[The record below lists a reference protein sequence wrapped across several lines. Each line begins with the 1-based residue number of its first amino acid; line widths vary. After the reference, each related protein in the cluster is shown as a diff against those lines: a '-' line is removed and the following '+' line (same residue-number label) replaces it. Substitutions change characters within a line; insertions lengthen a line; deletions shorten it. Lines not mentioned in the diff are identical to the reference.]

1 MKPLRNYLITEQE
14 VINKF
19 RNSDLN
25 KMPFSV
31 ESNIEWRNGHNVFE
45 FDIVVRYD
53 NIPLAVVEI
62 KQSLNNS
69 RSMDFAKKTI
79 TRAFGFLNCKYG
91 VITDNNDFYLF
102 EINNRE
108 NCEKLNFDEIISKI
122 QRVSEPKHLVIENLK
137 QILDNNDMGEFVEK
151 LEQQDGA
158 IYFKDD
164 EETLFWEKLLGTK
177 EDCPELLYRYT
188 TFDTAFSILKNGT
201 YRMNGIVGMND
212 ISEIDYFDDYCYT
225 SKKKPSYQTLNNLF
239 ISSCCSLKDNLTMWR
254 LYGDDAKGICLVFK
268 IIHNANKD
276 FMLQTVS
283 YANDKNKNDR
293 LDLVKKLI
301 NNKVVF
307 NYIDK
312 WKHFFKAFDYSI
324 EKEVRL
330 LFSGDIKTENRD
342 EIGWIKTAGHSIIN
356 PYVEFDIEKSEFPL
370 ELKEIVLGPKCPE
383 IKTNENQLK
392 ELIRFKGYDIE
403 VKTSSIK
410 NYR

>member
-1 MKPLRNYLITEQE
+1 MKPLRNYLVTEQE

-25 KMPFSV
+25 KTPFSV

-45 FDIVVRYD
+45 FDIVIRYD

-62 KQSLNNS
+62 KQSLKNLHS
-69 RSMDFAKKTI
+69 IGLAKKQI
-79 TRAFGFLNCKYG
+79 TRAFDFFNCKYG
-91 VITDNNDFYLF
+91 VITDNDDFYLF

-108 NCEKLNFDEIISKI
+108 NYEKLNLNEIISKI
-122 QRVSEPKHLVIENLK
+122 QQVSEPKQLVIENLK
-137 QILDNNDMGEFVEK
+137 QILDNNDLGEFVGK
-151 LEQQDGA
+151 LEQHDGA
-158 IYFKDD
+158 IYFKDN
-164 EETLFWEKLLGTK
+164 EETLFWEKLLESK
-177 EDCPELLYRYT
+177 ENCPKLLYRYS
-188 TFDTAFSILKNGT
+188 TFDTAFLILKNGT

-212 ISEIDYFDDYCYT
+212 TSEIDYFDDYCYT
-225 SKKKPSYQTLNNLF
+225 NKNKPSYQILNNLF

-254 LYGDDAKGICLVFK
+254 LYGDDAKGICLVFE
-268 IIHNANKD
+268 IRHNDNKD

-293 LDLVKKLI
+293 LELLRKLLK
-301 NNKVVF
+301 NKVVF
-307 NYIDK
+307 NDIDK
-312 WKHFFKAFDYSI
+312 WKHFFKASDYSI
-324 EKEVRL
+324 EKEIRL
-330 LFSGDIKTENRD
+330 LFSGDIKTENGD

-356 PYVEFDIEKSEFPL
+356 PYVEFDITKPEFPL
-370 ELKEIVLGPKCPE
+370 KLKEIVLGPKCPE

-392 ELIRFKGYDIE
+392 EIIRFKGYDIE